1 MTQEYDSNSERE
13 YNTPEAPRIVEPEPM
28 IHKIPKWVKN
38 PILYCILGAY
48 LSLNFGSFIMA
59 SEYRSKG
66 MSKSKIEGRIDRG
79 YSPIRVDWKKGRLEN
94 FVIDDLLKPGRELA
108 YLIKGDGEQEK

>member
-1 MTQEYDSNSERE
+1 MTKEYHSDSERE
-13 YNTPEAPRIVEPEPM
+13 YTASEAQRMVEPEPM
-28 IHKIPKWVKN
+28 TPKIPKWVKDS
-38 PILYCILGAY
+38 IFFLVGAY

-66 MSKSKIEGRIDRG
+66 MPKSKIEGRIDRG

-94 FVIDDLLKPGRELA
+94 FVIDNLLKPGRELA
-108 YLIKGDGEQEK
+108 YLIRGDGEE